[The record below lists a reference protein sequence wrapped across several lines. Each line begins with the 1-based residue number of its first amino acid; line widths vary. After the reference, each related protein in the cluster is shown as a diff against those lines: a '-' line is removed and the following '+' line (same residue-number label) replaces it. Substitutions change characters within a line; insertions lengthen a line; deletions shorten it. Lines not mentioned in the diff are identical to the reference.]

1 MPDPQMKTVSATQV
15 AALFNLSPYETR
27 WMLHQQFRGVE
38 VERETERMTWG
49 KRLEPIILYSAADEL
64 RIEITSNE
72 QAEYVRGDELPDGFL
87 PIGCTV
93 DAHFEDPEFGLT
105 VIEAKNVDWL
115 QWKEKWSETAAPPHI
130 ELQVQAQMAV
140 LGATFGYIAC
150 LIGGN
155 ELRLYRRE
163 IDQGLIVDIANE
175 ARGFL
180 HLVETDNAPEP
191 FGEPIEIPYINKLWP
206 AVEPAK
212 VYEYAPEREAEIA
225 ETINRFRHAKDQE
238 SFYKKM
244 KEGSRAKLL
253 GWTEDAEI
261 VKAGGLGLEIG
272 KTEIAETTSTR
283 KAHVR
288 TNLKVHGKL
297 EDRFAED
304 FEG

>member
-27 WMLHQQFRGVE
+27 WMLHRQFRGVE

-49 KRLEPIILYSAADEL
+49 KLLEPVILFSAAQEL
-64 RIEITSNE
+64 RIEMTTNE
-72 QAEYVRGDELPDGFL
+72 QAEYVRGPLARDKPLIL
-87 PIGCTV
+87 GCTV
-93 DAHFEDPEFGLT
+93 DAYFEDPEFGKT

-150 LIGGN
+150 LVGGN
-155 ELRLYRRE
+155 ELRLYRRK
-163 IDQGLIVDIANE
+163 IDQDTIALIRVEADTFLVDAD
-175 ARGFL
+175 R
-180 HLVETDNAPEP
+180 DKAPEP

-261 VKAGGLGLEIG
+261 VKAGGLGLKIG

-288 TNLKVHGKL
+288 NNLKVHGKL
-297 EDRFAED
+297 EDRFAKD